1 MEQTQKRNTVKE
13 GSRHTWLYTAA
24 ALVLLLLFGLFIN
37 RHLDIRALYGDDLYL
52 WSFYGCEDFW
62 SFTFP
67 KVTKGNFRPFYW
79 ALSYLEFRLIGPHVH
94 WYARFNVLLN
104 VAISWVIYFFSRR
117 LSRLTRVPHGWLLG
131 QAVGLLT
138 GMLYLQS
145 HFAAYQIAQVLGL
158 LESLALLLA
167 LLTLWGLFDYMEGR
181 GTCAYLR
188 ACLCFFLVIFTHER
202 FIALAPLFYLA
213 LLTQYCTER
222 RLCRRFAPSRTSH
235 RPASSGTTDR
245 GTPGSDMTSC
255 RKRGGE
261 SCAASDDMLAM
272 NRLGRLFELLLP
284 LLILAAFFGV
294 RMVVAGDAIPV
305 GTAGTKVQ
313 DTFSLAQALGFAFT
327 QVAYIFGVNAGH
339 AIFCGV
345 SFADSARWVQALIGL
360 SWISLL
366 LMLVLYIRSV
376 CKRGRMNARLNGE
389 NAASERRDCRHLSIT
404 ARLIGENLLFIC
416 FIALCIGSSSITIR
430 LETRWV
436 YVSYTAALLYLSY
449 MLGEIAKSGRMEHG
463 QRSSA
468 AHTRSSVD
476 QRAETWSSIRSQR
489 TAAAA
494 VSASGERGKRSGVKT
509 PRTATVLAFTLLFMA
524 YGAVMTPVEHYD
536 RQHYPNIF
544 FFFDQDRV
552 NSLADCTIGAVGA
565 EDFLGKKQ
573 VYIYYN
579 YYEMSDFYA
588 EYFFKPFDPEKTG
601 QGTEI
606 HFIDRP
612 DELPADATVENSIVL
627 MEHGNRGYIDV
638 TAQTFGL
645 AAWEELPQA

>member
-1 MEQTQKRNTVKE
+1 MAHISKTQNSKHVLMTGV
-13 GSRHTWLYTAA
+13 

-37 RHLDIRALYGDDLYL
+37 RHLSIRALYGDDLYL

-104 VAISWVIYFFSRR
+104 VAIAWVIYFFSRR
-117 LSRLTRVPHGWLLG
+117 LSRLTRVPQGMRIG

-181 GTCAYLR
+181 GTRAYLR

-202 FIALAPLFYLA
+202 YIALAPLFYLA
-213 LLTQYCTER
+213 VITQYLTER
-222 RLCRRFAPSRTSH
+222 RLCRRFAPSRTS
-235 RPASSGTTDR
+235 
-245 GTPGSDMTSC
+245 
-255 RKRGGE
+255 
-261 SCAASDDMLAM
+261 CAASDEIPAM
-272 NRLGRLFELLLP
+272 NRLGRIFELLLP
-284 LLILAAFFGV
+284 LLILAVFFGT
-294 RMVVAGDAIPV
+294 RMVVAGEAIPV

-313 DTFSLAQALGFAFT
+313 DTFSLAQALGFAFS

-345 SFADSARWVQALIGL
+345 SFGDSAHWVQALIVL
-360 SWISLL
+360 SWLCLL
-366 LMLVLYIRSV
+366 LLLLLYVRRAWR
-376 CKRGRMNARLNGE
+376 RGR
-389 NAASERRDCRHLSIT
+389 IT
-404 ARLIGENLLFIC
+404 PRLIGENLLFIC

-449 MLGEIAKSGRMEHG
+449 MLGEIAKSGAVKPEAGRAVRTRAATV
-463 QRSSA
+463 QRASA
-468 AHTRSSVD
+468 ASVS
-476 QRAETWSSIRSQR
+476 T
-489 TAAAA
+489 
-494 VSASGERGKRSGVKT
+494 SGERAACRGVER
-509 PRTATVLAFTLLFMA
+509 PRTAMVLAFSLLFMA

-552 NSLADCTIGAVGA
+552 NSLADCTIDAVGA
-565 EDFLGKKQ
+565 GEFLGKKQ

-588 EYFFKPFDPEKTG
+588 EYFYKPFDPEKTG

-606 HFIDRP
+606 HFINRP
-612 DELPADATVENSIVL
+612 DELPADATVENSVVL

-645 AAWEELPQA
+645 AAWEALPQA

>member
-1 MEQTQKRNTVKE
+1 MTGV
-13 GSRHTWLYTAA
+13 

-37 RHLDIRALYGDDLYL
+37 RHLSIRALYGDDLYL

-104 VAISWVIYFFSRR
+104 VAIAWVIYFFSRR
-117 LSRLTRVPHGWLLG
+117 LSRLTRMPQGMRIG

-181 GTCAYLR
+181 GTRAYLR

-202 FIALAPLFYLA
+202 YIALAPLFYLA
-213 LLTQYCTER
+213 VLTQYCTER
-222 RLCRRFAPSRTSH
+222 RLCRRFAPSRTS
-235 RPASSGTTDR
+235 
-245 GTPGSDMTSC
+245 
-255 RKRGGE
+255 
-261 SCAASDDMLAM
+261 CAASDEIPAM
-272 NRLGRLFELLLP
+272 NRLGRIFELLLP
-284 LLILAAFFGV
+284 LLILTVFFGTRV
-294 RMVVAGDAIPV
+294 VVAGEAIPV

-313 DTFSLAQALGFAFT
+313 DTFSLAQALGFAFS

-345 SFADSARWVQALIGL
+345 SFADSARWVQALIFL
-360 SWISLL
+360 SWLCLL
-366 LMLVLYIRSV
+366 LMLVLYVRMAW
-376 CKRGRMNARLNGE
+376 KRGR
-389 NAASERRDCRHLSIT
+389 IT
-404 ARLIGENLLFIC
+404 PRLIGENLLFIC

-449 MLGEIAKSGRMEHG
+449 MLGEIAKSGAVKAKAGRAVRTRAATV
-463 QRSSA
+463 QRVSTA
-468 AHTRSSVD
+468 
-476 QRAETWSSIRSQR
+476 SI
-489 TAAAA
+489 
-494 VSASGERGKRSGVKT
+494 SASGERAACHGM
-509 PRTATVLAFTLLFMA
+509 AMVLAFSLLFMA

-536 RQHYPNIF
+536 RQHYPNMF

-552 NSLADCTIGAVGA
+552 NSLADCTIDAVGA
-565 EDFLGKKQ
+565 GEFLGKKQ

-588 EYFFKPFDPEKTG
+588 EYFYKPFDPEKTG

-606 HFIDRP
+606 HFINRP

-645 AAWEELPQA
+645 AAWEALPQA

>member
-1 MEQTQKRNTVKE
+1 MTGV
-13 GSRHTWLYTAA
+13 

-37 RHLDIRALYGDDLYL
+37 RHLSIRALYGDDLYL

-104 VAISWVIYFFSRR
+104 VAIAWVIYFFSRR
-117 LSRLTRVPHGWLLG
+117 LSRLARMPQGMRIG

-181 GTCAYLR
+181 GTRAYLR

-213 LLTQYCTER
+213 VFTQYQTER
-222 RLCRRFAPSRTSH
+222 RLCRRFARLRTI
-235 RPASSGTTDR
+235 
-245 GTPGSDMTSC
+245 
-255 RKRGGE
+255 
-261 SCAASDDMLAM
+261 
-272 NRLGRLFELLLP
+272 ELLLP
-284 LLILAAFFGV
+284 LLILAVFFGT
-294 RMVVAGDAIPV
+294 RMVVAGEAIPV

-313 DTFSLAQALGFAFT
+313 DTFSLAQALGFAFS

-345 SFADSARWVQALIGL
+345 SFGDSAHWVQALIVL
-360 SWISLL
+360 SWLCLL
-366 LMLVLYIRSV
+366 LLLLLYVRRAWR
-376 CKRGRMNARLNGE
+376 RGR
-389 NAASERRDCRHLSIT
+389 IT
-404 ARLIGENLLFIC
+404 PRLIGENLLFIC

-449 MLGEIAKSGRMEHG
+449 MLGEIAKSGAVKPEAGRAVRTRAATV
-463 QRSSA
+463 QRASA
-468 AHTRSSVD
+468 ASVS
-476 QRAETWSSIRSQR
+476 T
-489 TAAAA
+489 
-494 VSASGERGKRSGVKT
+494 SGERAACRGVER
-509 PRTATVLAFTLLFMA
+509 PRTAMVLAFSLLFMA

-552 NSLADCTIGAVGA
+552 NSLADCTIDAVGA
-565 EDFLGKKQ
+565 GEFLGKKQ

-588 EYFFKPFDPEKTG
+588 EYFYKPFDPEKTG

-606 HFIDRP
+606 HFINRP
-612 DELPADATVENSIVL
+612 DELPADATVENSVVL

-645 AAWEELPQA
+645 AAWEALPQA

>member
-1 MEQTQKRNTVKE
+1 MTGV
-13 GSRHTWLYTAA
+13 

-37 RHLDIRALYGDDLYL
+37 RHLSIRALYGDDLYL

-104 VAISWVIYFFSRR
+104 VAIAWVIYFFSRR
-117 LSRLTRVPHGWLLG
+117 LSRLTRTPQGMRIG

-181 GTCAYLR
+181 GTRAYLR

-202 FIALAPLFYLA
+202 YIALAPLFYLA
-213 LLTQYCTER
+213 VLTQYLTER
-222 RLCRRFAPSRTSH
+222 RLCRRFAPSRS
-235 RPASSGTTDR
+235 
-245 GTPGSDMTSC
+245 
-255 RKRGGE
+255 
-261 SCAASDDMLAM
+261 SCAASDEIPAM
-272 NRLGRLFELLLP
+272 NRLGRTVELLLP
-284 LLILAAFFGV
+284 LLILAVFFGT
-294 RMVVAGDAIPV
+294 RMVVAGEAIPV

-313 DTFSLAQALGFAFT
+313 DTFSLAEALGFAFS
-327 QVAYIFGVNAGH
+327 QVAYIFGINAGH

-345 SFADSARWVQALIGL
+345 SFADSARWVQGLIVL
-360 SWISLL
+360 SWLCLL
-366 LMLVLYIRSV
+366 LMLVLYVRMAW
-376 CKRGRMNARLNGE
+376 KRGR
-389 NAASERRDCRHLSIT
+389 IT
-404 ARLIGENLLFIC
+404 PRLIGENLLFIC

-449 MLGEIAKSGRMEHG
+449 MLGEIAKSGAVKAKAGRAVRTRAATV
-463 QRSSA
+463 QRASA
-468 AHTRSSVD
+468 AS
-476 QRAETWSSIRSQR
+476 
-489 TAAAA
+489 
-494 VSASGERGKRSGVKT
+494 VSASGERAACRGM
-509 PRTATVLAFTLLFMA
+509 AMVLAFSLLFMA

-552 NSLADCTIGAVGA
+552 NSLADCTIDAVGA
-565 EDFLGKKQ
+565 GEFLGKKQ

-588 EYFFKPFDPEKTG
+588 EYFYKPFDPEKTG

-606 HFIDRP
+606 HFINRP
-612 DELPADATVENSIVL
+612 DELPADATVENSVVL
-627 MEHGNRGYIDV
+627 MEHGNRSYIDV

-645 AAWEELPQA
+645 AAWEALPQA

>member
-1 MEQTQKRNTVKE
+1 MTGV
-13 GSRHTWLYTAA
+13 
-24 ALVLLLLFGLFIN
+24 ALILLLLFGLFIN
-37 RHLDIRALYGDDLYL
+37 RHLSIRALYGDDLYL

-104 VAISWVIYFFSRR
+104 VAIAWVIYFFSRR
-117 LSRLTRVPHGWLLG
+117 LSRLTRTPQGMRIG

-167 LLTLWGLFDYMEGR
+167 LLTLWDLFDYMEGR
-181 GTCAYLR
+181 GTRAYLR

-202 FIALAPLFYLA
+202 YIALAPLFYLA
-213 LLTQYCTER
+213 VLTQYLTER
-222 RLCRRFAPSRTSH
+222 RLCRRFAPSRS
-235 RPASSGTTDR
+235 
-245 GTPGSDMTSC
+245 
-255 RKRGGE
+255 
-261 SCAASDDMLAM
+261 SCAASDEIPAM
-272 NRLGRLFELLLP
+272 NRLGRTVELLLP
-284 LLILAAFFGV
+284 LLILAVFFGT
-294 RMVVAGDAIPV
+294 RMVVAGEAIPV

-313 DTFSLAQALGFAFT
+313 DTFSLAEALGFAFS
-327 QVAYIFGVNAGH
+327 QVAYIFGINAGH

-345 SFADSARWVQALIGL
+345 SFADSARWVQALIVL
-360 SWISLL
+360 SWLCLL
-366 LMLVLYIRSV
+366 LMLVLYVRGAW
-376 CKRGRMNARLNGE
+376 KRGR
-389 NAASERRDCRHLSIT
+389 IT
-404 ARLIGENLLFIC
+404 PRLIGENLLFIC

-449 MLGEIAKSGRMEHG
+449 MLGEIAKSGAVKAKAGRAV
-463 QRSSA
+463 RTRA
-468 AHTRSSVD
+468 ATV
-476 QRAETWSSIRSQR
+476 QRASTASI
-489 TAAAA
+489 
-494 VSASGERGKRSGVKT
+494 SASGERAACHGM
-509 PRTATVLAFTLLFMA
+509 AMVLAFSLLFMA

-552 NSLADCTIGAVGA
+552 NSLADCTIDAVGA
-565 EDFLGKKQ
+565 GEFLGKKQ

-588 EYFFKPFDPEKTG
+588 EYFYKPFDPEKTG

-606 HFIDRP
+606 HFINRP
-612 DELPADATVENSIVL
+612 DELPADATVENSVVL
-627 MEHGNRGYIDV
+627 MEHGNRSYIDV

-645 AAWEELPQA
+645 AAWEALPQT

>member
-1 MEQTQKRNTVKE
+1 MTGV
-13 GSRHTWLYTAA
+13 

-37 RHLDIRALYGDDLYL
+37 RHLSIRALYGDDLYL

-104 VAISWVIYFFSRR
+104 VAIAWVIYFFSRR
-117 LSRLTRVPHGWLLG
+117 LSRLTRTPQGMRIG

-181 GTCAYLR
+181 GTRAYLR

-202 FIALAPLFYLA
+202 YIALAPLFYLA
-213 LLTQYCTER
+213 VLTQYLTER
-222 RLCRRFAPSRTSH
+222 RLCRRFAPSRTS
-235 RPASSGTTDR
+235 
-245 GTPGSDMTSC
+245 
-255 RKRGGE
+255 
-261 SCAASDDMLAM
+261 CAASDEIPAM
-272 NRLGRLFELLLP
+272 NRLGRTVELLLP
-284 LLILAAFFGV
+284 LLILAVFFGTRV
-294 RMVVAGDAIPV
+294 VVAGEAIPV

-313 DTFSLAQALGFAFT
+313 DTFSLAQALGFAFS
-327 QVAYIFGVNAGH
+327 QVAYIFGINAGH

-345 SFADSARWVQALIGL
+345 SFADSARWVQALIVL
-360 SWISLL
+360 SWLCLL
-366 LMLVLYIRSV
+366 LMLVLYVRGAW
-376 CKRGRMNARLNGE
+376 KRGR
-389 NAASERRDCRHLSIT
+389 IT
-404 ARLIGENLLFIC
+404 PRLIGENLLFIC

-449 MLGEIAKSGRMEHG
+449 MLGEIAKSGAVKAKAGRAV
-463 QRSSA
+463 RTRA
-468 AHTRSSVD
+468 ATV
-476 QRAETWSSIRSQR
+476 QRASTASI
-489 TAAAA
+489 
-494 VSASGERGKRSGVKT
+494 SASGERAACHGM
-509 PRTATVLAFTLLFMA
+509 AMVLAFSLLFMA

-552 NSLADCTIGAVGA
+552 NSLADCTIDAVGA
-565 EDFLGKKQ
+565 GEFLGKKQ

-588 EYFFKPFDPEKTG
+588 EYFYKPFDPEKTG

-606 HFIDRP
+606 HFINRP
-612 DELPADATVENSIVL
+612 DEMPADATVENSVVL

-645 AAWEELPQA
+645 AAWEALPQA

>member
-1 MEQTQKRNTVKE
+1 MTGV
-13 GSRHTWLYTAA
+13 

-37 RHLDIRALYGDDLYL
+37 RHLSIRALYGDDLYL

-104 VAISWVIYFFSRR
+104 VAIAWVIYFFSRR
-117 LSRLTRVPHGWLLG
+117 LSRLTRMPQGMRIG
-131 QAVGLLT
+131 QVVGLLT

-181 GTCAYLR
+181 GTRAYLR

-202 FIALAPLFYLA
+202 YIALAPLFYLA
-213 LLTQYCTER
+213 VLTQYCTER
-222 RLCRRFAPSRTSH
+222 RLCRRFAPSR
-235 RPASSGTTDR
+235 
-245 GTPGSDMTSC
+245 M
-255 RKRGGE
+255 
-261 SCAASDDMLAM
+261 SCAIPAM
-272 NRLGRLFELLLP
+272 NRLGRIFELLLP
-284 LLILAAFFGV
+284 LLILAVFFGT
-294 RMVVAGDAIPV
+294 RMVVAGEAIPV

-313 DTFSLAQALGFAFT
+313 DTFSLAQALGFAFS

-345 SFADSARWVQALIGL
+345 SFGDSAHWVQALIVL
-360 SWISLL
+360 SWLCLL
-366 LMLVLYIRSV
+366 LLLLLYVRRAWR
-376 CKRGRMNARLNGE
+376 RGR
-389 NAASERRDCRHLSIT
+389 IT
-404 ARLIGENLLFIC
+404 PRLIGENLLFIC

-449 MLGEIAKSGRMEHG
+449 MLGEIAKSGAVKPEAVRAVRTRAATV
-463 QRSSA
+463 QRTSA
-468 AHTRSSVD
+468 ASV
-476 QRAETWSSIRSQR
+476 S
-489 TAAAA
+489 
-494 VSASGERGKRSGVKT
+494 VSGERAACRGM
-509 PRTATVLAFTLLFMA
+509 AMVLAFSLLFMA

-552 NSLADCTIGAVGA
+552 NSLADCTIDAVGA
-565 EDFLGKKQ
+565 GEFLGKKQ

-588 EYFFKPFDPEKTG
+588 EYFYKPFDPEKTG

-606 HFIDRP
+606 HFINRP

-645 AAWEELPQA
+645 AAWEALPQT

>member
-1 MEQTQKRNTVKE
+1 MAHISKTQNSKHVLMTGV
-13 GSRHTWLYTAA
+13 

-37 RHLDIRALYGDDLYL
+37 RHLSIRALYGDDLYL

-79 ALSYLEFRLIGPHVH
+79 AMSYLEFLLIGPHVH

-104 VAISWVIYFFSRR
+104 VAISWVIYFCSRR
-117 LSRLTRVPHGWLLG
+117 LSRLTRVPHGMLLG

-181 GTCAYLR
+181 GTRAYLR

-202 FIALAPLFYLA
+202 YIALAPLFYLA
-213 LLTQYCTER
+213 VLTQYRTER
-222 RLCRRFAPSRTSH
+222 RLCRRFAPFRTSKVP
-235 RPASSGTTDR
+235 RI
-245 GTPGSDMTSC
+245 
-255 RKRGGE
+255 
-261 SCAASDDMLAM
+261 
-272 NRLGRLFELLLP
+272 FELLLP
-284 LLILAAFFGV
+284 LVILAVFFGS
-294 RMVVAGDAIPV
+294 RMVVAGEAIPV

-313 DTFSLAQALGFAFT
+313 DTFSLTQALGFAFM

-345 SFADSARWVQALIGL
+345 SFADAARWVQILIFL
-360 SWISLL
+360 SWLCLL
-366 LMLVLYIRSV
+366 LMLVLYVRMAW
-376 CKRGRMNARLNGE
+376 KR
-389 NAASERRDCRHLSIT
+389 ERIT
-404 ARLIGENLLFIC
+404 PRLIGENLLFIG

-449 MLGEIAKSGRMEHG
+449 MLGEIAKSGRMASEAG
-463 QRSSA
+463 RA
-468 AHTRSSVD
+468 VRTRAV
-476 QRAETWSSIRSQR
+476 AVQR
-489 TAAAA
+489 TSMAS
-494 VSASGERGKRSGVKT
+494 VSASGDHGERFGMKKC
-509 PRTATVLAFTLLFMA
+509 RTAMVLTFSLLFMA

-552 NSLADCTIGAVGA
+552 NSLADCTIDAIGA
-565 EDFLGKKQ
+565 ENFLGKKQ

-588 EYFFKPFDPEKTG
+588 KYFYKPFDPEKTG

-606 HFIDRP
+606 HFINSP

-638 TAQTFGL
+638 SAQTFGL

>member
-1 MEQTQKRNTVKE
+1 MAHISKTQNSKHVLMTGV
-13 GSRHTWLYTAA
+13 

-37 RHLDIRALYGDDLYL
+37 RHLSIRALYGDDLYL

-104 VAISWVIYFFSRR
+104 VAIAWVIYFFSRR
-117 LSRLTRVPHGWLLG
+117 LSRLARMPQGMRIG

-181 GTCAYLR
+181 GTRAYLR

-213 LLTQYCTER
+213 VITQYQTER
-222 RLCRRFAPSRTSH
+222 RLCRRFARLRTV
-235 RPASSGTTDR
+235 
-245 GTPGSDMTSC
+245 
-255 RKRGGE
+255 
-261 SCAASDDMLAM
+261 
-272 NRLGRLFELLLP
+272 ELLLP
-284 LLILAAFFGV
+284 LLILAVFFGT
-294 RMVVAGDAIPV
+294 RMVVAGEAIPV

-313 DTFSLAQALGFAFT
+313 DTFSLAQALGFAFS

-345 SFADSARWVQALIGL
+345 SFGDSAHWVQALIVL
-360 SWISLL
+360 SWLCLL
-366 LMLVLYIRSV
+366 LLLLLYVRRAWR
-376 CKRGRMNARLNGE
+376 RGR
-389 NAASERRDCRHLSIT
+389 IT
-404 ARLIGENLLFIC
+404 PRLIGENLLFIC

-449 MLGEIAKSGRMEHG
+449 MLGEIAKSGAVKPEAGRAVRTRAATV
-463 QRSSA
+463 QRASA
-468 AHTRSSVD
+468 AS
-476 QRAETWSSIRSQR
+476 
-489 TAAAA
+489 
-494 VSASGERGKRSGVKT
+494 VSASGERAACRGVER
-509 PRTATVLAFTLLFMA
+509 PRTAMVLAFSLLFMA

-552 NSLADCTIGAVGA
+552 NSLADCTIDAVGA
-565 EDFLGKKQ
+565 GEFLGKKQ

-588 EYFFKPFDPEKTG
+588 EYFYKPFDPEKTG

-606 HFIDRP
+606 HFINRP
-612 DELPADATVENSIVL
+612 DELPADATVENSVVL

-645 AAWEELPQA
+645 AAWEALPQA

>member
-1 MEQTQKRNTVKE
+1 MTGV
-13 GSRHTWLYTAA
+13 

-37 RHLDIRALYGDDLYL
+37 RHLSIRALYGDDLYL

-104 VAISWVIYFFSRR
+104 VAIAWVIYFFSRR
-117 LSRLTRVPHGWLLG
+117 LSRLTRTPQGMRIG

-181 GTCAYLR
+181 GTRAYLR

-202 FIALAPLFYLA
+202 YIALAPLFYLA
-213 LLTQYCTER
+213 VLTQYLTER
-222 RLCRRFAPSRTSH
+222 RLCRRFAPSRS
-235 RPASSGTTDR
+235 
-245 GTPGSDMTSC
+245 
-255 RKRGGE
+255 
-261 SCAASDDMLAM
+261 SCAASDEIPAM
-272 NRLGRLFELLLP
+272 NRLGRTVELLLP
-284 LLILAAFFGV
+284 LLILAVFFGT
-294 RMVVAGDAIPV
+294 RMVVAGEAIPV

-313 DTFSLAQALGFAFT
+313 DTFSLAEALGFAFS
-327 QVAYIFGVNAGH
+327 QVAYIFGINAGH

-345 SFADSARWVQALIGL
+345 SFADSARWVQGLIVL
-360 SWISLL
+360 SWLCLL
-366 LMLVLYIRSV
+366 LMLVLYVRMAW
-376 CKRGRMNARLNGE
+376 KRGR
-389 NAASERRDCRHLSIT
+389 IT
-404 ARLIGENLLFIC
+404 PRLIGENLLFIC

-449 MLGEIAKSGRMEHG
+449 MLGEIAKSGAVKAKAGRAVRTRAATV
-463 QRSSA
+463 QRASA
-468 AHTRSSVD
+468 AS
-476 QRAETWSSIRSQR
+476 
-489 TAAAA
+489 
-494 VSASGERGKRSGVKT
+494 VSASGERAACRGM
-509 PRTATVLAFTLLFMA
+509 AMVLAFSLLFMA

-552 NSLADCTIGAVGA
+552 NSLADCTIDAVGA
-565 EDFLGKKQ
+565 GEFLGKKQ

-588 EYFFKPFDPEKTG
+588 EYFYKPFDPEKTG

-606 HFIDRP
+606 HFINRP
-612 DELPADATVENSIVL
+612 DELPADATVENSVVL
-627 MEHGNRGYIDV
+627 MEHGNRSYIDV

-645 AAWEELPQA
+645 AAWEAFPQT

>member
-1 MEQTQKRNTVKE
+1 MTGV
-13 GSRHTWLYTAA
+13 

-37 RHLDIRALYGDDLYL
+37 RHLSIRALYGDDLYL

-79 ALSYLEFRLIGPHVH
+79 AMSYLEFLLIGPHVH

-104 VAISWVIYFFSRR
+104 VAISWVIYFCSRR
-117 LSRLTRVPHGWLLG
+117 LSRLTRVPHGMLLG

-181 GTCAYLR
+181 GTRAYLR

-202 FIALAPLFYLA
+202 YIALAPLFYLA
-213 LLTQYCTER
+213 VLTQYRTER
-222 RLCRRFAPSRTSH
+222 RLCRRFAPFRTSEVP
-235 RPASSGTTDR
+235 RI
-245 GTPGSDMTSC
+245 
-255 RKRGGE
+255 
-261 SCAASDDMLAM
+261 
-272 NRLGRLFELLLP
+272 FELLLP
-284 LLILAAFFGV
+284 LVILAVFFGS
-294 RMVVAGDAIPV
+294 RMVVAGEAIPV

-313 DTFSLAQALGFAFT
+313 DTFSLTQALGFAFM

-345 SFADSARWVQALIGL
+345 SFADAARWVQILIFL
-360 SWISLL
+360 SWLCLL
-366 LMLVLYIRSV
+366 LMLVLYVRMAW
-376 CKRGRMNARLNGE
+376 KRGR
-389 NAASERRDCRHLSIT
+389 IT
-404 ARLIGENLLFIC
+404 PRLIGENLLFIG

-449 MLGEIAKSGRMEHG
+449 MLGEIAKSGRMASEAG
-463 QRSSA
+463 RA
-468 AHTRSSVD
+468 VRTRAV
-476 QRAETWSSIRSQR
+476 AVQR
-489 TAAAA
+489 TSMAS
-494 VSASGERGKRSGVKT
+494 VSASGDHGERFGMKKC
-509 PRTATVLAFTLLFMA
+509 RTAMVLTFSLFFMA

-552 NSLADCTIGAVGA
+552 NSLADCTIDAIGA
-565 EDFLGKKQ
+565 ENFLGKKQ

-588 EYFFKPFDPEKTG
+588 EYFYKPFDPEKTG

-606 HFIDRP
+606 HFINSP

-638 TAQTFGL
+638 SAQTFGL
-645 AAWEELPQA
+645 AAWEELSE

>member
-1 MEQTQKRNTVKE
+1 MAHISKTQNSKHVLMTGV
-13 GSRHTWLYTAA
+13 

-37 RHLDIRALYGDDLYL
+37 RHLSIRALYGDDLYL

-104 VAISWVIYFFSRR
+104 VAIAWVIYFFSRR
-117 LSRLTRVPHGWLLG
+117 LSRLTRMPQGMRIG

-181 GTCAYLR
+181 GTRAYLR

-213 LLTQYCTER
+213 VLTQYCTER
-222 RLCRRFAPSRTSH
+222 RLCRRFAPSR
-235 RPASSGTTDR
+235 
-245 GTPGSDMTSC
+245 M
-255 RKRGGE
+255 
-261 SCAASDDMLAM
+261 SCAASDEIPAM
-272 NRLGRLFELLLP
+272 NRLGRIFELLLP
-284 LLILAAFFGV
+284 LLILAVFFGT
-294 RMVVAGDAIPV
+294 RMVVAGEAIPV

-313 DTFSLAQALGFAFT
+313 DTFSLAQALGFAFS

-345 SFADSARWVQALIGL
+345 SFGDSAHWVQGLIVL
-360 SWISLL
+360 SWLCLL
-366 LMLVLYIRSV
+366 LMLVLYVRRAWR
-376 CKRGRMNARLNGE
+376 RGR
-389 NAASERRDCRHLSIT
+389 IT
-404 ARLIGENLLFIC
+404 PRLIGENLLFIC

-449 MLGEIAKSGRMEHG
+449 MLGEIAKSGAVKPEAGRAVRTRAATV
-463 QRSSA
+463 QRVSA
-468 AHTRSSVD
+468 AS
-476 QRAETWSSIRSQR
+476 
-489 TAAAA
+489 
-494 VSASGERGKRSGVKT
+494 VSASGERAACRGM
-509 PRTATVLAFTLLFMA
+509 AMVLAFSLLFMA

-552 NSLADCTIGAVGA
+552 NSLADCTIDAVGA
-565 EDFLGKKQ
+565 GEFLGKKQ

-588 EYFFKPFDPEKTG
+588 EYFYKPFDPEKTG

-606 HFIDRP
+606 HFINRP
-612 DELPADATVENSIVL
+612 DELPADATVENSVVL

-645 AAWEELPQA
+645 AAWEALPQA

>member
-1 MEQTQKRNTVKE
+1 MTGV
-13 GSRHTWLYTAA
+13 

-37 RHLDIRALYGDDLYL
+37 RHLSIRALYGDDLYL

-104 VAISWVIYFFSRR
+104 VAIAWVIYFFSRR
-117 LSRLTRVPHGWLLG
+117 LSRLTRTPQGMRIG

-181 GTCAYLR
+181 GTRAYLR

-202 FIALAPLFYLA
+202 YIALAPLFYLA
-213 LLTQYCTER
+213 VLTQYLTER
-222 RLCRRFAPSRTSH
+222 RLCRRFAPSRS
-235 RPASSGTTDR
+235 
-245 GTPGSDMTSC
+245 
-255 RKRGGE
+255 
-261 SCAASDDMLAM
+261 SCAASDEIPAM
-272 NRLGRLFELLLP
+272 NRLGRTVELLLP
-284 LLILAAFFGV
+284 LLILAVFFGT
-294 RMVVAGDAIPV
+294 RMVVAGEAIPV

-313 DTFSLAQALGFAFT
+313 DTFSLAEALGFAFS
-327 QVAYIFGVNAGH
+327 QVAYIFGINAGH

-345 SFADSARWVQALIGL
+345 SFADSARWVQALIVL
-360 SWISLL
+360 SWLCLL
-366 LMLVLYIRSV
+366 LMLVLYVRMAW
-376 CKRGRMNARLNGE
+376 KRGR
-389 NAASERRDCRHLSIT
+389 IT
-404 ARLIGENLLFIC
+404 PRLIGENLLFIC

-449 MLGEIAKSGRMEHG
+449 MLGEIAKSGAVKAKAGRAVRTRAATV
-463 QRSSA
+463 QRASA
-468 AHTRSSVD
+468 AS
-476 QRAETWSSIRSQR
+476 
-489 TAAAA
+489 
-494 VSASGERGKRSGVKT
+494 VSASGERAACRGM
-509 PRTATVLAFTLLFMA
+509 AMVLAFSLLFMA

-552 NSLADCTIGAVGA
+552 NSLADCTIDAVGA
-565 EDFLGKKQ
+565 GEFLGKKQ

-588 EYFFKPFDPEKTG
+588 EYFYKPFDPEKTG

-606 HFIDRP
+606 HFINRP
-612 DELPADATVENSIVL
+612 DELPADATVENSVVL
-627 MEHGNRGYIDV
+627 MEHGNRSYIDV

-645 AAWEELPQA
+645 AAWEALPQT

>member
-1 MEQTQKRNTVKE
+1 MTGV
-13 GSRHTWLYTAA
+13 

-37 RHLDIRALYGDDLYL
+37 RHLSIRALYGDDLYL
-52 WSFYGCEDFW
+52 WSFYGCENFW

-79 ALSYLEFRLIGPHVH
+79 AMSYLEFLLIGPHVH

-104 VAISWVIYFFSRR
+104 VVIAWVIYFFSRR
-117 LSRLTRVPHGWLLG
+117 LSRLTRVPQGVLLG

-158 LESLALLLA
+158 LESLALLFA
-167 LLTLWGLFDYMEGR
+167 LLTLWKLFDYMEGR
-181 GTCAYLR
+181 GTRAYLR

-213 LLTQYCTER
+213 VLTQYQTER
-222 RLCRRFAPSRTSH
+222 RLCRRFAPSRMSEVPRTSQP
-235 RPASSGTTDR
+235 PASASTTECD
-245 GTPGSDMTSC
+245 TPGSDMLS
-255 RKRGGE
+255 G
-261 SCAASDDMLAM
+261 
-272 NRLGRLFELLLP
+272 NRLGRLLELLLP
-284 LLILAAFFGV
+284 LLILAVFFGS
-294 RMVVAGDAIPV
+294 RMVVAGEAIPV

-360 SWISLL
+360 SWLSLL
-366 LMLVLYIRSV
+366 LMLVLYVRSV
-376 CKRGRMNARLNGE
+376 WKRGRITP
-389 NAASERRDCRHLSIT
+389 RR
-404 ARLIGENLLFIC
+404 IGENLLFIC

-436 YVSYTAALLYLSY
+436 YVSYTAALLYLSF
-449 MLGEIAKSGRMEHG
+449 MLGEIAKSGRTETEAGRAVRSRVATSQSTSAVYVNASDEHG
-463 QRSSA
+463 ERSD
-468 AHTRSSVD
+468 TKK
-476 QRAETWSSIRSQR
+476 TR
-489 TAAAA
+489 TA
-494 VSASGERGKRSGVKT
+494 V
-509 PRTATVLAFTLLFMA
+509 VLAFSLIFMA

-552 NSLADCTIGAVGA
+552 NSLADCTIDVVGA
-565 EDFLGKKQ
+565 ENFLGKKQ

-588 EYFFKPFDPEKTG
+588 EYFYKPFDPEKTG

-606 HFIDRP
+606 HFINSP

-638 TAQTFGL
+638 SAQTFGL

>member
-1 MEQTQKRNTVKE
+1 MTGV
-13 GSRHTWLYTAA
+13 

-37 RHLDIRALYGDDLYL
+37 RHLSIRALYGDDLYL

-104 VAISWVIYFFSRR
+104 VAIAWVIYFFSRR
-117 LSRLTRVPHGWLLG
+117 LSRLTRMPQGMRIG

-181 GTCAYLR
+181 GTRAYLR

-213 LLTQYCTER
+213 VLTQYQTER
-222 RLCRRFAPSRTSH
+222 RLCQRFAPSRTSEVP
-235 RPASSGTTDR
+235 RTSQPPASASTTECD
-245 GTPGSDMTSC
+245 TPGSDMLS
-255 RKRGGE
+255 G
-261 SCAASDDMLAM
+261 
-272 NRLGRLFELLLP
+272 NRLGRLLELLLP
-284 LLILAAFFGV
+284 LLILAVFFGT
-294 RMVVAGDAIPV
+294 RMVVAGEAIPV

-313 DTFSLAQALGFAFT
+313 DTFSLAQALGFAFS

-345 SFADSARWVQALIGL
+345 SFGDSAHWVQALIVL
-360 SWISLL
+360 SWLCLL
-366 LMLVLYIRSV
+366 LMLLLYVRRAWR
-376 CKRGRMNARLNGE
+376 RGR
-389 NAASERRDCRHLSIT
+389 IT
-404 ARLIGENLLFIC
+404 PRLIGENLLFIC

-449 MLGEIAKSGRMEHG
+449 MLGEIAKSGVVKPEAGRAVRTRAATV
-463 QRSSA
+463 QRASA
-468 AHTRSSVD
+468 AS
-476 QRAETWSSIRSQR
+476 
-489 TAAAA
+489 
-494 VSASGERGKRSGVKT
+494 VSASGERAACRGM
-509 PRTATVLAFTLLFMA
+509 AMVLAFSLLFMA
-524 YGAVMTPVEHYD
+524 YGAVMTPVERYD

-552 NSLADCTIGAVGA
+552 NSLADCTIDAVGA
-565 EDFLGKKQ
+565 GEFLGKKQ

-588 EYFFKPFDPEKTG
+588 EYFYKPFDPEKTG

-606 HFIDRP
+606 HFINRP

-645 AAWEELPQA
+645 AAWEALPQA

>member
-1 MEQTQKRNTVKE
+1 MTGV
-13 GSRHTWLYTAA
+13 

-37 RHLDIRALYGDDLYL
+37 RHLSIRALYGDDLYL

-104 VAISWVIYFFSRR
+104 VAIAWVIYFFSRR
-117 LSRLTRVPHGWLLG
+117 LSRLARMPQGMRIG

-181 GTCAYLR
+181 GTRAYLR

-213 LLTQYCTER
+213 VITQYQTER
-222 RLCRRFAPSRTSH
+222 RLCRRFARLRTV
-235 RPASSGTTDR
+235 
-245 GTPGSDMTSC
+245 
-255 RKRGGE
+255 
-261 SCAASDDMLAM
+261 
-272 NRLGRLFELLLP
+272 ELLLP
-284 LLILAAFFGV
+284 LLILAVFFGT
-294 RMVVAGDAIPV
+294 RMVVAGEAIPV

-313 DTFSLAQALGFAFT
+313 DTFSLAQALGFAFS

-345 SFADSARWVQALIGL
+345 SFGDSVHWVQALIVL
-360 SWISLL
+360 SWLCLL
-366 LMLVLYIRSV
+366 LLLLLYVRRAWR
-376 CKRGRMNARLNGE
+376 RGR
-389 NAASERRDCRHLSIT
+389 IT
-404 ARLIGENLLFIC
+404 PRLIGENLLFIC

-449 MLGEIAKSGRMEHG
+449 MLGEIAKSGAVKPEAGRAVRTRAATV
-463 QRSSA
+463 QRTSA
-468 AHTRSSVD
+468 AS
-476 QRAETWSSIRSQR
+476 
-489 TAAAA
+489 
-494 VSASGERGKRSGVKT
+494 VSASGERAACRGM
-509 PRTATVLAFTLLFMA
+509 AMVLAFSLLFMA

-552 NSLADCTIGAVGA
+552 NSLADCTIDAVGA
-565 EDFLGKKQ
+565 GEFLGKKQ

-588 EYFFKPFDPEKTG
+588 EYFYKPFDPEKTG

-606 HFIDRP
+606 HFINRP
-612 DELPADATVENSIVL
+612 DELPADATVENSVVL

-645 AAWEELPQA
+645 AAWEALPQA

>member
-1 MEQTQKRNTVKE
+1 MTGV
-13 GSRHTWLYTAA
+13 

-37 RHLDIRALYGDDLYL
+37 RHLSIRALYGDDLYL

-104 VAISWVIYFFSRR
+104 VAIAWVIYFFSRR
-117 LSRLTRVPHGWLLG
+117 LSRLTRTPQGMPIG

-138 GMLYLQS
+138 GMLYVQS

-181 GTCAYLR
+181 GTRAYLR

-202 FIALAPLFYLA
+202 YIALAPLFYLA
-213 LLTQYCTER
+213 VLTQYLTER
-222 RLCRRFAPSRTSH
+222 RLCRRFAPSRTS
-235 RPASSGTTDR
+235 
-245 GTPGSDMTSC
+245 
-255 RKRGGE
+255 
-261 SCAASDDMLAM
+261 CAASDEIPAM
-272 NRLGRLFELLLP
+272 NRLGRTVELLLP
-284 LLILAAFFGV
+284 LLILAVFFGTRV
-294 RMVVAGDAIPV
+294 VVAGEAIPV

-313 DTFSLAQALGFAFT
+313 DTFSLAEALGFAFS
-327 QVAYIFGVNAGH
+327 QVAYIFGINAGH

-345 SFADSARWVQALIGL
+345 SFADSARWVQALIVL
-360 SWISLL
+360 SWLCLL
-366 LMLVLYIRSV
+366 LMLVLYVRMAW
-376 CKRGRMNARLNGE
+376 KRGR
-389 NAASERRDCRHLSIT
+389 IT
-404 ARLIGENLLFIC
+404 PRLIGENLLFIC

-449 MLGEIAKSGRMEHG
+449 MLGEIAKSGAVKAKAGRAVRTRAATV
-463 QRSSA
+463 QRASA
-468 AHTRSSVD
+468 AS
-476 QRAETWSSIRSQR
+476 
-489 TAAAA
+489 
-494 VSASGERGKRSGVKT
+494 VSASGERAACRGM
-509 PRTATVLAFTLLFMA
+509 AMVLAFSLLFMA

-552 NSLADCTIGAVGA
+552 NSLADCTIDAVGA
-565 EDFLGKKQ
+565 GEFLGKKQ

-588 EYFFKPFDPEKTG
+588 EYFYKPFDPEKTG

-606 HFIDRP
+606 HFINRP
-612 DELPADATVENSIVL
+612 DELPADATVENSVVL
-627 MEHGNRGYIDV
+627 MEHGNRSYIDV

-645 AAWEELPQA
+645 AAWEALPQT

>member
-1 MEQTQKRNTVKE
+1 MTGV
-13 GSRHTWLYTAA
+13 

-37 RHLDIRALYGDDLYL
+37 RHLSIRALYGDDLYL

-79 ALSYLEFRLIGPHVH
+79 AMSYLEFLLIGPHVH

-117 LSRLTRVPHGWLLG
+117 LSRLTRVPHGMLLG

-181 GTCAYLR
+181 GTRAYLR

-213 LLTQYCTER
+213 VITQYLTER
-222 RLCRRFAPSRTSH
+222 RLCRRFARLRTV
-235 RPASSGTTDR
+235 
-245 GTPGSDMTSC
+245 
-255 RKRGGE
+255 
-261 SCAASDDMLAM
+261 
-272 NRLGRLFELLLP
+272 ELLLP
-284 LLILAAFFGV
+284 LLILAVFFGT
-294 RMVVAGDAIPV
+294 RMMVAGEAIPV

-313 DTFSLAQALGFAFT
+313 DTFSLAQALGFAFM

-345 SFADSARWVQALIGL
+345 SFGDSAHWVQALIVL
-360 SWISLL
+360 SWLCLL
-366 LMLVLYIRSV
+366 LMLLLYVRRAWR
-376 CKRGRMNARLNGE
+376 RGR
-389 NAASERRDCRHLSIT
+389 IT
-404 ARLIGENLLFIC
+404 PRLIGENLLFIC

-449 MLGEIAKSGRMEHG
+449 MLGEIAKSGAVKPEAGRAVRTRAATV
-463 QRSSA
+463 QRASA
-468 AHTRSSVD
+468 AS
-476 QRAETWSSIRSQR
+476 
-489 TAAAA
+489 
-494 VSASGERGKRSGVKT
+494 VSASGERAACRGVER
-509 PRTATVLAFTLLFMA
+509 PRTAMVLAFSLLFMA

-552 NSLADCTIGAVGA
+552 NSLADCTIDAVGA
-565 EDFLGKKQ
+565 GEFLGKKQ

-588 EYFFKPFDPEKTG
+588 EYFYKPFDPEKTG

-606 HFIDRP
+606 HFINSP

-645 AAWEELPQA
+645 AAWEELSE

>member
-1 MEQTQKRNTVKE
+1 MAHISKTQNSKHVLMTGV
-13 GSRHTWLYTAA
+13 

-37 RHLDIRALYGDDLYL
+37 RHLSIRALYGDDLYL

-104 VAISWVIYFFSRR
+104 VAIAWVIYFFSRR
-117 LSRLTRVPHGWLLG
+117 LSRLTRTPQGMRIG

-181 GTCAYLR
+181 GTRAYLR

-202 FIALAPLFYLA
+202 YIALAPLFYLA
-213 LLTQYCTER
+213 VLTQYLTER
-222 RLCRRFAPSRTSH
+222 RLCRRFAPSRS
-235 RPASSGTTDR
+235 
-245 GTPGSDMTSC
+245 
-255 RKRGGE
+255 
-261 SCAASDDMLAM
+261 SCAASDEIPAM
-272 NRLGRLFELLLP
+272 NRLGRTVELLLP
-284 LLILAAFFGV
+284 LLILAVFFGT
-294 RMVVAGDAIPV
+294 RMVVAGEAIPV

-313 DTFSLAQALGFAFT
+313 DTFSLAEALGFAFS
-327 QVAYIFGVNAGH
+327 QVAYIFGINAGH

-345 SFADSARWVQALIGL
+345 SFADSARWVQGLIVL
-360 SWISLL
+360 SWLCLL
-366 LMLVLYIRSV
+366 LMLVLYVRMAW
-376 CKRGRMNARLNGE
+376 KRGR
-389 NAASERRDCRHLSIT
+389 IT
-404 ARLIGENLLFIC
+404 PRLIGENLLFIC

-449 MLGEIAKSGRMEHG
+449 MLGEIAKSGAVKAKAGRAVRTRAATV
-463 QRSSA
+463 QRASA
-468 AHTRSSVD
+468 AS
-476 QRAETWSSIRSQR
+476 
-489 TAAAA
+489 
-494 VSASGERGKRSGVKT
+494 VSASGERAACRGM
-509 PRTATVLAFTLLFMA
+509 AMVLAFSLLFMA

-552 NSLADCTIGAVGA
+552 NSLADCTIDAVGA
-565 EDFLGKKQ
+565 GEFLGKKQ

-588 EYFFKPFDPEKTG
+588 EYFYKPFDPEKTG

-606 HFIDRP
+606 HFINRP
-612 DELPADATVENSIVL
+612 DELPADATVENSVVL
-627 MEHGNRGYIDV
+627 MEHGNRSYIDV

-645 AAWEELPQA
+645 AAWEALPQA

>member
-1 MEQTQKRNTVKE
+1 MTGV
-13 GSRHTWLYTAA
+13 

-37 RHLDIRALYGDDLYL
+37 RHLSIRALYGDDLYL

-104 VAISWVIYFFSRR
+104 VAIAWVIYFFSRR
-117 LSRLTRVPHGWLLG
+117 LSRLTRTPQGMRIG

-181 GTCAYLR
+181 GTRAYLR

-202 FIALAPLFYLA
+202 YIALAPLFYLA
-213 LLTQYCTER
+213 VLTQYLTER
-222 RLCRRFAPSRTSH
+222 RLCRRFAPSRS
-235 RPASSGTTDR
+235 
-245 GTPGSDMTSC
+245 
-255 RKRGGE
+255 
-261 SCAASDDMLAM
+261 SCAASDEIPAM
-272 NRLGRLFELLLP
+272 NRLGRTVELLLP
-284 LLILAAFFGV
+284 LLILAVFFGT
-294 RMVVAGDAIPV
+294 RMVVAGEAIPV

-313 DTFSLAQALGFAFT
+313 DTFSLAEALGFAFS
-327 QVAYIFGVNAGH
+327 QVAYIFGINAGH

-345 SFADSARWVQALIGL
+345 SFADSARWVQGLIVL
-360 SWISLL
+360 SWLCLL
-366 LMLVLYIRSV
+366 LMLVLYVRMAW
-376 CKRGRMNARLNGE
+376 KRGR
-389 NAASERRDCRHLSIT
+389 IT
-404 ARLIGENLLFIC
+404 PRLIGENLLFIC

-449 MLGEIAKSGRMEHG
+449 MLGEIAKSGAVKAKAGRAVRTRAATV
-463 QRSSA
+463 QRASA
-468 AHTRSSVD
+468 AS
-476 QRAETWSSIRSQR
+476 
-489 TAAAA
+489 
-494 VSASGERGKRSGVKT
+494 VSASGERAACRGM
-509 PRTATVLAFTLLFMA
+509 AMVLAFSLLFMA

-552 NSLADCTIGAVGA
+552 NSLADCTIDAVGA
-565 EDFLGKKQ
+565 GEFLGKKQ

-588 EYFFKPFDPEKTG
+588 EYFYKPFDPEKTG

-606 HFIDRP
+606 HFINRP
-612 DELPADATVENSIVL
+612 DELPTDATVENSIVL

-645 AAWEELPQA
+645 AAWEALPQT

>member
-1 MEQTQKRNTVKE
+1 MTGV
-13 GSRHTWLYTAA
+13 

-37 RHLDIRALYGDDLYL
+37 RHLSIRALYGDDLYL

-79 ALSYLEFRLIGPHVH
+79 AMSYLEFLLIGPHVH

-104 VAISWVIYFFSRR
+104 VVIAWVIYFFSRR
-117 LSRLTRVPHGWLLG
+117 LSRLTRVPHGMLPG

-181 GTCAYLR
+181 GTRAYLC

-213 LLTQYCTER
+213 VLTQYQTER
-222 RLCRRFAPSRTSH
+222 RLCRRFAPSRTSEVP
-235 RPASSGTTDR
+235 RTSQPPASAGTAECD
-245 GTPGSDMTSC
+245 TPGSDMLS
-255 RKRGGE
+255 G
-261 SCAASDDMLAM
+261 
-272 NRLGRLFELLLP
+272 NRLGRLLELLLP
-284 LLILAAFFGV
+284 LLILAVFFGS

-360 SWISLL
+360 SWLSLL
-366 LMLVLYIRSV
+366 LMLVLYGRSV
-376 CKRGRMNARLNGE
+376 WKRGR
-389 NAASERRDCRHLSIT
+389 IT
-404 ARLIGENLLFIC
+404 PRLIGENLLFIC

-436 YVSYTAALLYLSY
+436 YVSYTAALLYLSF
-449 MLGEIAKSGRMEHG
+449 MLGEIAKSGRVKTEAG
-463 QRSSA
+463 RAVRTRA
-468 AHTRSSVD
+468 AVP
-476 QRAETWSSIRSQR
+476 QR
-489 TAAAA
+489 TSMDS
-494 VSASGERGKRSGVKT
+494 VSASGEHGERFGMKKC
-509 PRTATVLAFTLLFMA
+509 RTAMVLTFSLLFMA

-552 NSLADCTIGAVGA
+552 NSLADCTIDAVGV
-565 EDFLGKKQ
+565 ENFLGKKQ

-588 EYFFKPFDPEKTG
+588 EYFYKPFDPEKTG

-606 HFIDRP
+606 HFINSP

-638 TAQTFGL
+638 SAQTFGL
-645 AAWEELPQA
+645 AAWEELSE

>member
-1 MEQTQKRNTVKE
+1 MTGV
-13 GSRHTWLYTAA
+13 

-37 RHLDIRALYGDDLYL
+37 RHLSIRALYGDDLYL

-104 VAISWVIYFFSRR
+104 VAIAWVIYFFSRR
-117 LSRLTRVPHGWLLG
+117 LSRLTRTPQGMRIG
-131 QAVGLLT
+131 QVVGLLT

-181 GTCAYLR
+181 GTRAYLR

-202 FIALAPLFYLA
+202 YIALAPLFYLA
-213 LLTQYCTER
+213 VLTQYLTER
-222 RLCRRFAPSRTSH
+222 RLCRRFAPSRS
-235 RPASSGTTDR
+235 
-245 GTPGSDMTSC
+245 
-255 RKRGGE
+255 
-261 SCAASDDMLAM
+261 SCAASDEIPAM
-272 NRLGRLFELLLP
+272 NRLGRTVELLLP
-284 LLILAAFFGV
+284 LLILAVFFGT
-294 RMVVAGDAIPV
+294 RMVVAGEAIPV

-313 DTFSLAQALGFAFT
+313 DTFSLAQALGFAFS
-327 QVAYIFGVNAGH
+327 QVAYIFGINAGH

-345 SFADSARWVQALIGL
+345 SFADSARWVQALIVL
-360 SWISLL
+360 SWLCLL
-366 LMLVLYIRSV
+366 LMLVLYVRMAW
-376 CKRGRMNARLNGE
+376 KRGR
-389 NAASERRDCRHLSIT
+389 IT
-404 ARLIGENLLFIC
+404 PRLIGENLLFIC

-449 MLGEIAKSGRMEHG
+449 MLGEIAKSGAVKAKAGRAV
-463 QRSSA
+463 RTRA
-468 AHTRSSVD
+468 ATV
-476 QRAETWSSIRSQR
+476 QRASTASI
-489 TAAAA
+489 
-494 VSASGERGKRSGVKT
+494 SASGERAACHGM
-509 PRTATVLAFTLLFMA
+509 AMVLAFSLLFMA

-552 NSLADCTIGAVGA
+552 NSLADCTIDAVGA
-565 EDFLGKKQ
+565 GEFLGKKQ

-588 EYFFKPFDPEKTG
+588 EYFYKPFDPEKTG

-606 HFIDRP
+606 HFINRP

-645 AAWEELPQA
+645 AAWEALPQA

>member
-1 MEQTQKRNTVKE
+1 MTGV
-13 GSRHTWLYTAA
+13 

-37 RHLDIRALYGDDLYL
+37 RHLSIRALYGDDLYL

-104 VAISWVIYFFSRR
+104 VAIAWVIYFFSRR
-117 LSRLTRVPHGWLLG
+117 LSRLARMPQGMRIG

-181 GTCAYLR
+181 GTRAYLR

-213 LLTQYCTER
+213 VITQYQTER
-222 RLCRRFAPSRTSH
+222 RLCRRFARLRTV
-235 RPASSGTTDR
+235 
-245 GTPGSDMTSC
+245 
-255 RKRGGE
+255 
-261 SCAASDDMLAM
+261 
-272 NRLGRLFELLLP
+272 ELLLP
-284 LLILAAFFGV
+284 LLILAVFFGT
-294 RMVVAGDAIPV
+294 RMVVAGEAIPV

-313 DTFSLAQALGFAFT
+313 DTFSLAQALGFAFS

-345 SFADSARWVQALIGL
+345 SFGDSAHWVQGLIVL
-360 SWISLL
+360 SWLCLL
-366 LMLVLYIRSV
+366 LMLVLYVRRAWR
-376 CKRGRMNARLNGE
+376 RGR
-389 NAASERRDCRHLSIT
+389 IT
-404 ARLIGENLLFIC
+404 PRLIGENLLFIC

-449 MLGEIAKSGRMEHG
+449 MLGEIAKSGAVKPEAGRAVRTRAATV
-463 QRSSA
+463 QRTSA
-468 AHTRSSVD
+468 AS
-476 QRAETWSSIRSQR
+476 
-489 TAAAA
+489 
-494 VSASGERGKRSGVKT
+494 VSASGERAACRGVER
-509 PRTATVLAFTLLFMA
+509 PRTAMVLAFSLLFMA

-552 NSLADCTIGAVGA
+552 NSLADCTIDAVGA
-565 EDFLGKKQ
+565 GEFLGKKQ

-588 EYFFKPFDPEKTG
+588 EYFYKPFDPEKTG

-606 HFIDRP
+606 HFINRP

-645 AAWEELPQA
+645 AAWEALPQT

>member
-1 MEQTQKRNTVKE
+1 MTGV
-13 GSRHTWLYTAA
+13 

-37 RHLDIRALYGDDLYL
+37 RHLSIRALYGDDLYL

-79 ALSYLEFRLIGPHVH
+79 AMSYLEFLLIGPHVH

-104 VAISWVIYFFSRR
+104 VAISWVIYFCSRR
-117 LSRLTRVPHGWLLG
+117 LSRLTRVPHGMLLG

-181 GTCAYLR
+181 GTRAYLR

-202 FIALAPLFYLA
+202 YIALAPLFYLA
-213 LLTQYCTER
+213 VLTQYRTER
-222 RLCRRFAPSRTSH
+222 RLCRRFAPSRTSEVP
-235 RPASSGTTDR
+235 RI
-245 GTPGSDMTSC
+245 
-255 RKRGGE
+255 
-261 SCAASDDMLAM
+261 
-272 NRLGRLFELLLP
+272 FELLLP
-284 LLILAAFFGV
+284 LVILAVFFGS
-294 RMVVAGDAIPV
+294 RMVVAGEAIPV

-313 DTFSLAQALGFAFT
+313 DTFSLTQALGFAFM

-345 SFADSARWVQALIGL
+345 SFADAARWVQILIFL
-360 SWISLL
+360 SWLCLL
-366 LMLVLYIRSV
+366 LMLVLYVRMAW
-376 CKRGRMNARLNGE
+376 KR
-389 NAASERRDCRHLSIT
+389 ERIT
-404 ARLIGENLLFIC
+404 PRLIGENLLFIG

-449 MLGEIAKSGRMEHG
+449 MLGEIAKSGRMASEAG
-463 QRSSA
+463 
-468 AHTRSSVD
+468 
-476 QRAETWSSIRSQR
+476 RAVRTCAVAVQR
-489 TAAAA
+489 TSMAS
-494 VSASGERGKRSGVKT
+494 VSASGDHGERFGMKKC
-509 PRTATVLAFTLLFMA
+509 RTAMVLTFSLLFMA

-552 NSLADCTIGAVGA
+552 NSLADCTIDAIGA
-565 EDFLGKKQ
+565 ENFLGKKQ

-588 EYFFKPFDPEKTG
+588 EYFYKPFDPEKTG

-606 HFIDRP
+606 HFINSP

-638 TAQTFGL
+638 SAQTFGL

>member
-1 MEQTQKRNTVKE
+1 MTGV
-13 GSRHTWLYTAA
+13 

-37 RHLDIRALYGDDLYL
+37 RHLSIRALYGDDLYL

-79 ALSYLEFRLIGPHVH
+79 AMSYLEFWLIGPHVH

-104 VAISWVIYFFSRR
+104 VVIAWVIYFFSRR
-117 LSRLTRVPHGWLLG
+117 LSRLTRMPQGMRIG

-181 GTCAYLR
+181 GTRAYLR

-202 FIALAPLFYLA
+202 YIALFPLFYLA
-213 LLTQYCTER
+213 VLTQYQTER
-222 RLCRRFAPSRTSH
+222 RLCRRFAASRMSEVPRTSQP
-235 RPASSGTTDR
+235 PASASTTECD
-245 GTPGSDMTSC
+245 TPGSDMLS
-255 RKRGGE
+255 G
-261 SCAASDDMLAM
+261 
-272 NRLGRLFELLLP
+272 NRLWRLLELLLP
-284 LLILAAFFGV
+284 LLILAVFFGS

-313 DTFSLAQALGFAFT
+313 DTFSLTQALGFAFT

-345 SFADSARWVQALIGL
+345 SFVDSARWVQALIGL
-360 SWISLL
+360 SWLSLL
-366 LMLVLYIRSV
+366 LMLVLYVRSV
-376 CKRGRMNARLNGE
+376 WKRGRITP
-389 NAASERRDCRHLSIT
+389 RR
-404 ARLIGENLLFIC
+404 IGENLLFIG

-449 MLGEIAKSGRMEHG
+449 MLGEIAKSGVVKPEAGRAVRTRSATV
-463 QRSSA
+463 QRASA
-468 AHTRSSVD
+468 AS
-476 QRAETWSSIRSQR
+476 
-489 TAAAA
+489 
-494 VSASGERGKRSGVKT
+494 VSASGERAACRGVER
-509 PRTATVLAFTLLFMA
+509 PRTAMVLTFSLLFMV

-552 NSLADCTIGAVGA
+552 NSLADCTIDAIGA
-565 EDFLGKKQ
+565 ENFLGKKQ

-588 EYFFKPFDPEKTG
+588 EYFYKPFDPEKTG

-606 HFIDRP
+606 HFINRP

-645 AAWEELPQA
+645 AAWEELSE

>member
-1 MEQTQKRNTVKE
+1 MTGV
-13 GSRHTWLYTAA
+13 

-37 RHLDIRALYGDDLYL
+37 RHLSIRALYGDDLYL

-104 VAISWVIYFFSRR
+104 VAIAWVIYFFSRR
-117 LSRLTRVPHGWLLG
+117 LSRLTRTPQGMRIG
-131 QAVGLLT
+131 QVVGLLT

-181 GTCAYLR
+181 GTRAYLR

-202 FIALAPLFYLA
+202 YIALAPLFYLA
-213 LLTQYCTER
+213 VLTQYLTER
-222 RLCRRFAPSRTSH
+222 RLCRRFAPSRTS
-235 RPASSGTTDR
+235 
-245 GTPGSDMTSC
+245 
-255 RKRGGE
+255 
-261 SCAASDDMLAM
+261 CAASDEIPAM
-272 NRLGRLFELLLP
+272 NRLGRTVELLLP
-284 LLILAAFFGV
+284 LLILAVFFGT
-294 RMVVAGDAIPV
+294 RMVVAGEAIPV

-313 DTFSLAQALGFAFT
+313 DTFSLAEALGFAFS
-327 QVAYIFGVNAGH
+327 QVAYIFGINAGH

-345 SFADSARWVQALIGL
+345 SFADSARWVQALIVL
-360 SWISLL
+360 SWLCLL
-366 LMLVLYIRSV
+366 LMLVLYVRGAW
-376 CKRGRMNARLNGE
+376 KRGR
-389 NAASERRDCRHLSIT
+389 IT
-404 ARLIGENLLFIC
+404 PRLIGENLLFIC

-449 MLGEIAKSGRMEHG
+449 MLGEIAKSGAVKAKAGRAV
-463 QRSSA
+463 RTRA
-468 AHTRSSVD
+468 ATV
-476 QRAETWSSIRSQR
+476 QRASTASI
-489 TAAAA
+489 
-494 VSASGERGKRSGVKT
+494 SASGERAACHGM
-509 PRTATVLAFTLLFMA
+509 AMVLAFSLLFMA

-552 NSLADCTIGAVGA
+552 NSLADCTIDAVGA
-565 EDFLGKKQ
+565 GEFLGKKQ

-588 EYFFKPFDPEKTG
+588 EYFYKPFDPEKTG

-606 HFIDRP
+606 HFINRP
-612 DELPADATVENSIVL
+612 DELPADATVENSVVL
-627 MEHGNRGYIDV
+627 MEHGNRSYIDV

-645 AAWEELPQA
+645 AAWEALPQT

>member
-1 MEQTQKRNTVKE
+1 MTGV
-13 GSRHTWLYTAA
+13 

-37 RHLDIRALYGDDLYL
+37 RHLSIRALYGDDLYL

-79 ALSYLEFRLIGPHVH
+79 AMSYLEFLLIGPHVH

-104 VAISWVIYFFSRR
+104 VAISWVIYFCSRR
-117 LSRLTRVPHGWLLG
+117 LSRLTRVPHGMLLG

-181 GTCAYLR
+181 GTRAYLR

-202 FIALAPLFYLA
+202 YIALAPLFYLA
-213 LLTQYCTER
+213 VLTQYRTER
-222 RLCRRFAPSRTSH
+222 RLCRRFAPFRTSEVP
-235 RPASSGTTDR
+235 RI
-245 GTPGSDMTSC
+245 
-255 RKRGGE
+255 
-261 SCAASDDMLAM
+261 
-272 NRLGRLFELLLP
+272 FELLLP
-284 LLILAAFFGV
+284 LVILAVFFGS
-294 RMVVAGDAIPV
+294 RMVVAGEAIPV

-313 DTFSLAQALGFAFT
+313 DTFSLTQALGFAFM

-345 SFADSARWVQALIGL
+345 SFADAARWVQILIFL
-360 SWISLL
+360 SWLCLL
-366 LMLVLYIRSV
+366 LMLVLYVRMAW
-376 CKRGRMNARLNGE
+376 KR
-389 NAASERRDCRHLSIT
+389 ERIT
-404 ARLIGENLLFIC
+404 PRLIGENLLFIG

-449 MLGEIAKSGRMEHG
+449 MLGEIAKSGRMASEAG
-463 QRSSA
+463 RA
-468 AHTRSSVD
+468 VRTRAV
-476 QRAETWSSIRSQR
+476 AVQR
-489 TAAAA
+489 TSMAS
-494 VSASGERGKRSGVKT
+494 VSASGDHGERFGMKKC
-509 PRTATVLAFTLLFMA
+509 RTAMVLTFSLLFMA

-552 NSLADCTIGAVGA
+552 NSLADCTIDAIGA
-565 EDFLGKKQ
+565 ENFLGKKQ

-588 EYFFKPFDPEKTG
+588 EYFYKPFDPEKTG

-606 HFIDRP
+606 HFINSP

-638 TAQTFGL
+638 SAQTFGL

>member
-1 MEQTQKRNTVKE
+1 MTGV
-13 GSRHTWLYTAA
+13 

-37 RHLDIRALYGDDLYL
+37 RHLSIRALYGDDLYL

-104 VAISWVIYFFSRR
+104 VAIAWVIYFFSRR
-117 LSRLTRVPHGWLLG
+117 LSRLTRTPQGMRIG
-131 QAVGLLT
+131 QVVGLLT

-181 GTCAYLR
+181 GTRAYLR

-202 FIALAPLFYLA
+202 YIALAPLFYLA
-213 LLTQYCTER
+213 VLTQYCTER
-222 RLCRRFAPSRTSH
+222 RLCRRFAPSR
-235 RPASSGTTDR
+235 
-245 GTPGSDMTSC
+245 M
-255 RKRGGE
+255 
-261 SCAASDDMLAM
+261 SCAASDEIPAM
-272 NRLGRLFELLLP
+272 NRLGRIFELLLP
-284 LLILAAFFGV
+284 LLILAVFFGTRV
-294 RMVVAGDAIPV
+294 VVAGEAIPV

-313 DTFSLAQALGFAFT
+313 DTFSLAQALGFAFM

-345 SFADSARWVQALIGL
+345 SFGDSAHWVQGLIVL
-360 SWISLL
+360 SWLCLL
-366 LMLVLYIRSV
+366 LMLLLYVRRAWR
-376 CKRGRMNARLNGE
+376 RGR
-389 NAASERRDCRHLSIT
+389 IT
-404 ARLIGENLLFIC
+404 PRLIGENLLFIC

-449 MLGEIAKSGRMEHG
+449 MLGEIAKSGAVKPEAGRAVHTRAATV
-463 QRSSA
+463 QRASA
-468 AHTRSSVD
+468 AS
-476 QRAETWSSIRSQR
+476 
-489 TAAAA
+489 
-494 VSASGERGKRSGVKT
+494 VSASGERAACRGM
-509 PRTATVLAFTLLFMA
+509 AMVLAFSLLFMA

-552 NSLADCTIGAVGA
+552 NSLADCTIDAVGA
-565 EDFLGKKQ
+565 GEFLGKKQ

-588 EYFFKPFDPEKTG
+588 EYFYKPFDPEKTG

-606 HFIDRP
+606 HFINRP
-612 DELPADATVENSIVL
+612 DELPPDATVENSIVL

-645 AAWEELPQA
+645 AAWEALPQA

>member
-1 MEQTQKRNTVKE
+1 MT
-13 GSRHTWLYTAA
+13 GA

-37 RHLDIRALYGDDLYL
+37 RHLSIRALYGDDLYL

-79 ALSYLEFRLIGPHVH
+79 AMSYLEFLLIGPHVH

-104 VAISWVIYFFSRR
+104 VAISWVIYFCSRR
-117 LSRLTRVPHGWLLG
+117 LSRLTRVPHGMLLG

-181 GTCAYLR
+181 GTRAYLR

-202 FIALAPLFYLA
+202 YIALAPLFYLA
-213 LLTQYCTER
+213 VLTQYRTER
-222 RLCRRFAPSRTSH
+222 RLCRRFATLRTSEVP
-235 RPASSGTTDR
+235 RI
-245 GTPGSDMTSC
+245 
-255 RKRGGE
+255 
-261 SCAASDDMLAM
+261 
-272 NRLGRLFELLLP
+272 FELLLP
-284 LLILAAFFGV
+284 LVILAVFFGS
-294 RMVVAGDAIPV
+294 RMVVAGEAIPV

-313 DTFSLAQALGFAFT
+313 DTFSLTQALGFAFM

-345 SFADSARWVQALIGL
+345 SFADAARWVQILIFL
-360 SWISLL
+360 SWLCLL
-366 LMLVLYIRSV
+366 LMLVLYVRMAW
-376 CKRGRMNARLNGE
+376 KRGR
-389 NAASERRDCRHLSIT
+389 IT
-404 ARLIGENLLFIC
+404 PRLIGENLLFIG

-449 MLGEIAKSGRMEHG
+449 MLGEIAKSGRMASEAG
-463 QRSSA
+463 RA
-468 AHTRSSVD
+468 VRTRAV
-476 QRAETWSSIRSQR
+476 AVQR
-489 TAAAA
+489 TSMAS
-494 VSASGERGKRSGVKT
+494 VSASGDHGERFGMKKC
-509 PRTATVLAFTLLFMA
+509 RTAMVLTFSLFFMA

-552 NSLADCTIGAVGA
+552 NSLADCTIDAIGA
-565 EDFLGKKQ
+565 ENFLGKKQ

-588 EYFFKPFDPEKTG
+588 EYFYKPFDPEKTG

-606 HFIDRP
+606 HFINSP

-638 TAQTFGL
+638 SAQTFGL

>member
-13 GSRHTWLYTAA
+13 GSRYAWLYTAA

-37 RHLDIRALYGDDLYL
+37 RHLSIRALYGDDLYL

-79 ALSYLEFRLIGPHVH
+79 ALSYLEFLLIGPHVH

-117 LSRLTRVPHGWLLG
+117 LSRRTRVPQGVLPG

-181 GTCAYLR
+181 GTRAYLR
-188 ACLCFFLVIFTHER
+188 ACFCFFLVIFTHER

-213 LLTQYCTER
+213 VFTQYQTER
-222 RLCRRFAPSRTSH
+222 RLCRRFARLRTV
-235 RPASSGTTDR
+235 
-245 GTPGSDMTSC
+245 
-255 RKRGGE
+255 
-261 SCAASDDMLAM
+261 
-272 NRLGRLFELLLP
+272 ELLLP
-284 LLILAAFFGV
+284 LVILAVFFGS

-360 SWISLL
+360 SWLSLL
-366 LMLVLYIRSV
+366 LMLVLYVRSV
-376 CKRGRMNARLNGE
+376 WKRGR
-389 NAASERRDCRHLSIT
+389 IT
-404 ARLIGENLLFIC
+404 PRLIGENLLFIC

-449 MLGEIAKSGRMEHG
+449 MLGEIAKSGRVKPKAG
-463 QRSSA
+463 RTVRTRA
-468 AHTRSSVD
+468 AVP
-476 QRAETWSSIRSQR
+476 QR
-489 TAAAA
+489 TSMDS
-494 VSASGERGKRSGVKT
+494 VSASGEHGERFGMKKC
-509 PRTATVLAFTLLFMA
+509 RTAMVLTFSLLFMA

-552 NSLADCTIGAVGA
+552 NSLADCTIDAVGA
-565 EDFLGKKQ
+565 ENFLGKKQ

-588 EYFFKPFDPEKTG
+588 EYFYKPFDPEKTG

-606 HFIDRP
+606 HFINSP

-638 TAQTFGL
+638 SAQTFGL

>member
-1 MEQTQKRNTVKE
+1 MTGV
-13 GSRHTWLYTAA
+13 

-37 RHLDIRALYGDDLYL
+37 RHLSIRALYGDDLYL

-104 VAISWVIYFFSRR
+104 VAIAWVIYFFSRR
-117 LSRLTRVPHGWLLG
+117 LSRLTRMPQVMRIG

-181 GTCAYLR
+181 GTRAYLR

-213 LLTQYCTER
+213 VITQYLTER
-222 RLCRRFAPSRTSH
+222 RLCRRFARLRTV
-235 RPASSGTTDR
+235 
-245 GTPGSDMTSC
+245 
-255 RKRGGE
+255 
-261 SCAASDDMLAM
+261 
-272 NRLGRLFELLLP
+272 ELLLP
-284 LLILAAFFGV
+284 LLILAVFFGT
-294 RMVVAGDAIPV
+294 RMMVAGEAIPV

-345 SFADSARWVQALIGL
+345 SFADSARWVQGLIFL
-360 SWISLL
+360 SWLCLL
-366 LMLVLYIRSV
+366 LMLVLYVRSV
-376 CKRGRMNARLNGE
+376 WKRGR
-389 NAASERRDCRHLSIT
+389 IT
-404 ARLIGENLLFIC
+404 PRLIGENLLFIC

-436 YVSYTAALLYLSY
+436 YVSYTAALLYLSF
-449 MLGEIAKSGRMEHG
+449 MLGEIAKSGRTETEAGRAVRSRVATSQSTSAVYVNASDEHG
-463 QRSSA
+463 ERSD
-468 AHTRSSVD
+468 TKK
-476 QRAETWSSIRSQR
+476 TR
-489 TAAAA
+489 TA
-494 VSASGERGKRSGVKT
+494 V
-509 PRTATVLAFTLLFMA
+509 VLAFSLIFMA

-552 NSLADCTIGAVGA
+552 NSLADCTIDAVGA
-565 EDFLGKKQ
+565 GEFLGKKQ

-588 EYFFKPFDPEKTG
+588 EYFYKPFDPEKTG

-606 HFIDRP
+606 HFINSP

-645 AAWEELPQA
+645 AAWEELSE

>member
-1 MEQTQKRNTVKE
+1 MTGV
-13 GSRHTWLYTAA
+13 

-37 RHLDIRALYGDDLYL
+37 RHLSIRALYGDDLYL

-104 VAISWVIYFFSRR
+104 VAIAWVIYFFSRR
-117 LSRLTRVPHGWLLG
+117 LSRLTRMPQGMRIG
-131 QAVGLLT
+131 QVVGLLT

-181 GTCAYLR
+181 GTRAYLR

-202 FIALAPLFYLA
+202 YIALAPLFYLA
-213 LLTQYCTER
+213 VLTQYCTER
-222 RLCRRFAPSRTSH
+222 RLCRRFAPSR
-235 RPASSGTTDR
+235 
-245 GTPGSDMTSC
+245 M
-255 RKRGGE
+255 
-261 SCAASDDMLAM
+261 SCAASDEIPAM
-272 NRLGRLFELLLP
+272 NRLGRIFELLLP
-284 LLILAAFFGV
+284 LLILAVFFGT
-294 RMVVAGDAIPV
+294 RMVVAGEAIPV

-313 DTFSLAQALGFAFT
+313 DTFSLAQALGFAFS

-345 SFADSARWVQALIGL
+345 SFGDSAHWVQALIVL
-360 SWISLL
+360 SWLCLL
-366 LMLVLYIRSV
+366 LLLLLYVRRAWR
-376 CKRGRMNARLNGE
+376 RGR
-389 NAASERRDCRHLSIT
+389 IT
-404 ARLIGENLLFIC
+404 PRLIGENLLFIC

-449 MLGEIAKSGRMEHG
+449 MLGEIAKSGAVKPEAGRAVRTRAATV
-463 QRSSA
+463 QRTSA
-468 AHTRSSVD
+468 AS
-476 QRAETWSSIRSQR
+476 
-489 TAAAA
+489 
-494 VSASGERGKRSGVKT
+494 VSASGERAACRGVER
-509 PRTATVLAFTLLFMA
+509 PRTAMVLAFSLLFMA

-552 NSLADCTIGAVGA
+552 NSLADCTIDAVGA
-565 EDFLGKKQ
+565 GEFLGKKQ

-588 EYFFKPFDPEKTG
+588 EYFYKPFDPEKTG

-606 HFIDRP
+606 HFINRP

-645 AAWEELPQA
+645 AAWEALPQA

>member
-1 MEQTQKRNTVKE
+1 MT
-13 GSRHTWLYTAA
+13 GA

-37 RHLDIRALYGDDLYL
+37 RHLSIRALYGDDLYL

-104 VAISWVIYFFSRR
+104 VAIAWVIYFFSRR
-117 LSRLTRVPHGWLLG
+117 LSRLTRMPQGMRIG

-181 GTCAYLR
+181 GTRAYLR

-213 LLTQYCTER
+213 VITQYLTER
-222 RLCRRFAPSRTSH
+222 RLCRRFAQLRTV
-235 RPASSGTTDR
+235 
-245 GTPGSDMTSC
+245 
-255 RKRGGE
+255 
-261 SCAASDDMLAM
+261 
-272 NRLGRLFELLLP
+272 ELLLP
-284 LLILAAFFGV
+284 LLILAVFFGA
-294 RMVVAGDAIPV
+294 RMVVAGEAIPV

-313 DTFSLAQALGFAFT
+313 DTFSLAQALGFAFM

-345 SFADSARWVQALIGL
+345 SFTDSARFVQALIIL
-360 SWISLL
+360 SWICLFLMLL
-366 LMLVLYIRSV
+366 LYVRRAWR
-376 CKRGRMNARLNGE
+376 RGR
-389 NAASERRDCRHLSIT
+389 IT
-404 ARLIGENLLFIC
+404 PRLIGENLLFIC

-449 MLGEIAKSGRMEHG
+449 MLGEIAKSGAVKAKAGRAVRTRAATV
-463 QRSSA
+463 QRASA
-468 AHTRSSVD
+468 AS
-476 QRAETWSSIRSQR
+476 
-489 TAAAA
+489 
-494 VSASGERGKRSGVKT
+494 VSASGERAACRGM
-509 PRTATVLAFTLLFMA
+509 AMVLAFSLLFMA

-552 NSLADCTIGAVGA
+552 NSLADCTIDAVGA
-565 EDFLGKKQ
+565 GEFLGKKQ

-588 EYFFKPFDPEKTG
+588 EYFYKPFDPEKTG

-606 HFIDRP
+606 HFINRP
-612 DELPADATVENSIVL
+612 DELPADATVENSVVL

-645 AAWEELPQA
+645 AAWEALPQA

>member
-1 MEQTQKRNTVKE
+1 MTGV
-13 GSRHTWLYTAA
+13 

-37 RHLDIRALYGDDLYL
+37 RHLSIRALYGDDLYL

-104 VAISWVIYFFSRR
+104 VAIAWVIYFFSRR
-117 LSRLTRVPHGWLLG
+117 LSRLTRMPQGMRIG

-181 GTCAYLR
+181 GTRAYLR

-213 LLTQYCTER
+213 VITQYLTER
-222 RLCRRFAPSRTSH
+222 RLCRRFARLRTV
-235 RPASSGTTDR
+235 
-245 GTPGSDMTSC
+245 
-255 RKRGGE
+255 
-261 SCAASDDMLAM
+261 
-272 NRLGRLFELLLP
+272 ELLLP
-284 LLILAAFFGV
+284 LLILAVFFGV
-294 RMVVAGDAIPV
+294 RMVVAGEAIPV

-313 DTFSLAQALGFAFT
+313 DTFSLAQALGFAFS

-345 SFADSARWVQALIGL
+345 SFADSARWVQVLIFL
-360 SWISLL
+360 SWLCL
-366 LMLVLYIRSV
+366 FLMLVLYGRVIS
-376 CKRGRMNARLNGE
+376 KRGR
-389 NAASERRDCRHLSIT
+389 IT
-404 ARLIGENLLFIC
+404 PRLIGENLLFIC

-449 MLGEIAKSGRMEHG
+449 MLGEIAKSGVVKPEAGRAVRTRAATV
-463 QRSSA
+463 QRASA
-468 AHTRSSVD
+468 AS
-476 QRAETWSSIRSQR
+476 
-489 TAAAA
+489 
-494 VSASGERGKRSGVKT
+494 VSASGERAACRGM
-509 PRTATVLAFTLLFMA
+509 AMVLAFSLLFMA

-552 NSLADCTIGAVGA
+552 NSLADCTIDAVGA
-565 EDFLGKKQ
+565 GEFLGKKQ

-579 YYEMSDFYA
+579 YYEMSEFYA
-588 EYFFKPFDPEKTG
+588 EYFYKPFDPEKTG

-606 HFIDRP
+606 HFINRP

-645 AAWEELPQA
+645 AAWEALPQA

>member
-79 ALSYLEFRLIGPHVH
+79 AMSYLEFRLIGPHVH

-117 LSRLTRVPHGWLLG
+117 LSRLTRVPHGLLLG

-181 GTCAYLR
+181 GTRAYLS

-202 FIALAPLFYLA
+202 FIALAPLFFLA
-213 LLTQYCTER
+213 VLTQYQTER
-222 RLCRRFAPSRTSH
+222 RLCRRFALSRTSEVP
-235 RPASSGTTDR
+235 RTSQPPASAGTTECD
-245 GTPGSDMTSC
+245 TPGSDMLS
-255 RKRGGE
+255 G
-261 SCAASDDMLAM
+261 
-272 NRLGRLFELLLP
+272 NRLGRLLELLLP
-284 LLILAAFFGV
+284 LLILAVFFGS

-360 SWISLL
+360 SWLSLL
-366 LMLVLYIRSV
+366 LMLVLYGRSV
-376 CKRGRMNARLNGE
+376 WKRGR
-389 NAASERRDCRHLSIT
+389 IT
-404 ARLIGENLLFIC
+404 PRLIGENLLFIC

-436 YVSYTAALLYLSY
+436 YVSYTAALLYLSF
-449 MLGEIAKSGRMEHG
+449 MLGEIAKSGRVKPEAG
-463 QRSSA
+463 RA
-468 AHTRSSVD
+468 VRTRAVAV
-476 QRAETWSSIRSQR
+476 RR
-489 TAAAA
+489 TAMAS
-494 VSASGERGKRSGVKT
+494 VSASGEHGERFGMKKC
-509 PRTATVLAFTLLFMA
+509 RTAMVLTFSLLFMA

-552 NSLADCTIGAVGA
+552 NSLADCTIDAVGA
-565 EDFLGKKQ
+565 ENFLGKKQ

-588 EYFFKPFDPEKTG
+588 EYFYKPFDPEKTG

-606 HFIDRP
+606 HFINRP
-612 DELPADATVENSIVL
+612 DALPTDATVENSIVL

-645 AAWEELPQA
+645 AAWEELSE

>member
-1 MEQTQKRNTVKE
+1 MTGV
-13 GSRHTWLYTAA
+13 

-37 RHLDIRALYGDDLYL
+37 RHLSIRALYGDDLYL

-104 VAISWVIYFFSRR
+104 VAIAWVIYFFSRR
-117 LSRLTRVPHGWLLG
+117 LSRLTRMPQGMRIG

-181 GTCAYLR
+181 GTRAYLR

-213 LLTQYCTER
+213 VFTQYQTER
-222 RLCRRFAPSRTSH
+222 RLCRRFARLRTV
-235 RPASSGTTDR
+235 
-245 GTPGSDMTSC
+245 
-255 RKRGGE
+255 
-261 SCAASDDMLAM
+261 
-272 NRLGRLFELLLP
+272 ELLLP
-284 LLILAAFFGV
+284 LLILAVFFGT
-294 RMVVAGDAIPV
+294 RMVVAGEAIPV

-313 DTFSLAQALGFAFT
+313 DTFSLAQALGFAFS

-345 SFADSARWVQALIGL
+345 SFGDSAHWVQALIVL
-360 SWISLL
+360 SWLCLL
-366 LMLVLYIRSV
+366 LMLLLYVRRAWR
-376 CKRGRMNARLNGE
+376 RGR
-389 NAASERRDCRHLSIT
+389 IT
-404 ARLIGENLLFIC
+404 PRLIGENLLFIC

-449 MLGEIAKSGRMEHG
+449 MLGEIAKSGAVKAKVG
-463 QRSSA
+463 
-468 AHTRSSVD
+468 
-476 QRAETWSSIRSQR
+476 RAVR
-489 TAAAA
+489 T
-494 VSASGERGKRSGVKT
+494 
-509 PRTATVLAFTLLFMA
+509 RTATVQRTSAASVSALGERAACRGMAMVLAFSLLFMA

-552 NSLADCTIGAVGA
+552 NSLADCTIDAVGA
-565 EDFLGKKQ
+565 GEFLGKKQ

-588 EYFFKPFDPEKTG
+588 EYFYKPFDPEKTG

-606 HFIDRP
+606 HFINRP
-612 DELPADATVENSIVL
+612 DELPADATVENSVVL

-645 AAWEELPQA
+645 AAWEALPQA

>member
-1 MEQTQKRNTVKE
+1 MTGV
-13 GSRHTWLYTAA
+13 

-37 RHLDIRALYGDDLYL
+37 RHLSIRALYGDDLYL

-104 VAISWVIYFFSRR
+104 VAIAWVIYFFSRR
-117 LSRLTRVPHGWLLG
+117 LSRLTRMPQGMRIG

-181 GTCAYLR
+181 GTRAYLR

-202 FIALAPLFYLA
+202 YIALAPLFYLA
-213 LLTQYCTER
+213 VLTQYCTER
-222 RLCRRFAPSRTSH
+222 RLCRRFAPSR
-235 RPASSGTTDR
+235 
-245 GTPGSDMTSC
+245 M
-255 RKRGGE
+255 
-261 SCAASDDMLAM
+261 SCAASDEIPAM
-272 NRLGRLFELLLP
+272 NRLGRIFELLLP
-284 LLILAAFFGV
+284 LLILAVFFGT
-294 RMVVAGDAIPV
+294 RMVVAGEAIPV

-313 DTFSLAQALGFAFT
+313 DTFSLAQALGFAFS

-345 SFADSARWVQALIGL
+345 SFGDSAHWVQGLIVL
-360 SWISLL
+360 SWLCLL
-366 LMLVLYIRSV
+366 LMLVLYVRRAWR
-376 CKRGRMNARLNGE
+376 RGR
-389 NAASERRDCRHLSIT
+389 IT
-404 ARLIGENLLFIC
+404 PRLIGENLLFIC

-449 MLGEIAKSGRMEHG
+449 MLGEIAKSGAVKPEAGRAVRTRAATV
-463 QRSSA
+463 QRVSA
-468 AHTRSSVD
+468 AS
-476 QRAETWSSIRSQR
+476 
-489 TAAAA
+489 
-494 VSASGERGKRSGVKT
+494 VSASGERAACRGM
-509 PRTATVLAFTLLFMA
+509 AMVLAFSLLFMA

-552 NSLADCTIGAVGA
+552 NSLADCTIDAVGA
-565 EDFLGKKQ
+565 GEFLGKKQ

-588 EYFFKPFDPEKTG
+588 EYFYKPFDPEKTG

-606 HFIDRP
+606 HFINRP
-612 DELPADATVENSIVL
+612 DELPADATVENSVVL

-645 AAWEELPQA
+645 AAWEALPQA

>member
-1 MEQTQKRNTVKE
+1 MTGV
-13 GSRHTWLYTAA
+13 

-37 RHLDIRALYGDDLYL
+37 RHLSIRALYGDDLYL

-104 VAISWVIYFFSRR
+104 VAIAWVIYFFSRR
-117 LSRLTRVPHGWLLG
+117 LSRLTRTPQGMRIG

-181 GTCAYLR
+181 GTRAYLR

-202 FIALAPLFYLA
+202 YIALAPLFYLA
-213 LLTQYCTER
+213 VLTQYLTER
-222 RLCRRFAPSRTSH
+222 RLCRRFAPSRS
-235 RPASSGTTDR
+235 
-245 GTPGSDMTSC
+245 
-255 RKRGGE
+255 
-261 SCAASDDMLAM
+261 SCAASDEIPAM
-272 NRLGRLFELLLP
+272 NRLGRTVELLLP
-284 LLILAAFFGV
+284 LLILAVFFGTRV
-294 RMVVAGDAIPV
+294 VVAGEAIPV

-313 DTFSLAQALGFAFT
+313 DTFSLAQALGFAFS
-327 QVAYIFGVNAGH
+327 QVAYIFGINAGH

-345 SFADSARWVQALIGL
+345 SFADSARWVQALIVL
-360 SWISLL
+360 SWLCLL
-366 LMLVLYIRSV
+366 LMLVLYVRGAW
-376 CKRGRMNARLNGE
+376 KRGR
-389 NAASERRDCRHLSIT
+389 IT
-404 ARLIGENLLFIC
+404 PRLIGENLLFIC

-449 MLGEIAKSGRMEHG
+449 MLGEIAKSGAVKAKAGRAV
-463 QRSSA
+463 RTRA
-468 AHTRSSVD
+468 ATV
-476 QRAETWSSIRSQR
+476 QRASTASI
-489 TAAAA
+489 
-494 VSASGERGKRSGVKT
+494 SASGERAACHGM
-509 PRTATVLAFTLLFMA
+509 AMVLAFSLLFMA

-552 NSLADCTIGAVGA
+552 NSLADCTIDAVGA
-565 EDFLGKKQ
+565 GEFLGKKQ

-588 EYFFKPFDPEKTG
+588 EYFYKPFDPEKTG

-606 HFIDRP
+606 HFINRP
-612 DELPADATVENSIVL
+612 DELPADATVENSVVL
-627 MEHGNRGYIDV
+627 MEHGNRSYIDV

-645 AAWEELPQA
+645 AAWEALPQA